1 VGEFDDADAGIRQRG
16 IRHGAIV
23 AASKRCAGVCPDADG
38 RCLPLHCR
46 AQQNAFPETCRN
58 FPIRHRGAA
67 PLACALVTL
76 AALASPARADVL
88 DEVKSHG
95 VVKCGVTLAAP
106 GFSAEDNAG
115 KRTGFDI
122 DLCRAIAAAT
132 LGDDSKIQLV
142 PMDLKTAFA
151 GLPSGAVDVLTH
163 RFTWTQSRDIG
174 GLKFAK
180 VMFYDG
186 QGFAVTKKSRASKLA
201 DLNNA
206 TICTAQGSTSELIV
220 ADYFRA
226 HKMKYK
232 IVTFASQEQ
241 AWDAFVGGRCDAAIN
256 DRSGLASRLAKLPN
270 RDNFKVL
277 PETVS
282 NEPIG
287 PIVAQ
292 GQQRWEDVVRFTLN
306 ALVAAE
312 ELGITQANVDQ
323 MRSSQVPDVQR
334 LLGVTGEL
342 GKQMG
347 VDNDYAYKA
356 IKAVGNYGEIWDR
369 NIGPKTPLR
378 LERGRNALV
387 ANGGVMMAL
396 PVR

>member
-1 VGEFDDADAGIRQRG
+1 MRISRIASIAG
-16 IRHGAIV
+16 
-23 AASKRCAGVCPDADG
+23 K
-38 RCLPLHCR
+38 
-46 AQQNAFPETCRN
+46 T
-58 FPIRHRGAA
+58 
-67 PLACALVTL
+67 LVTAGAF

-88 DEVKSHG
+88 DDVKTHG

-115 KRTGFDI
+115 KRTGFDV
-122 DLCRAIAAAT
+122 DLCKSIAAAA
-132 LGDDSKIQLV
+132 LGDESKIQLV

-151 GLPSGAVDVLTH
+151 GLPGGVVDVLTH
-163 RFTWTQSRDIG
+163 RFTWTQSRDVG

-180 VMFYDG
+180 VMFFDG
-186 QGFAVTKKSRASKLA
+186 QGFAVTKKSRANKIS

-226 HKMKYK
+226 HKLKYK

-241 AWDAFVGGRCDAAIN
+241 AWDAFVGKRCDAAIN
-256 DRSGLASRLAKLPN
+256 DRSGLAARLAKLPN
-270 RDNFKVL
+270 KDDFKVL
-277 PETVS
+277 AETVS

-292 GQQRWEDVVRFTLN
+292 GQPRWESVVRFTLN

-312 ELGITQANVDQ
+312 ELGVNQANVDQ
-323 MRSSQVPDVQR
+323 MLKSESPDIQR
-334 LLGVTGEL
+334 LLGVTGDF
-342 GKQMG
+342 GVKMG
-347 VDNDYAYKA
+347 VSADWAYKA
-356 IKAVGNYGEIWDR
+356 IKAVGNYGEVWDR
-369 NIGPKTPLR
+369 NVGPKTPLR
-378 LERGRNALV
+378 LDRGRNALV
-387 ANGGVMMAL
+387 ANGGLMMSI

>member
-1 VGEFDDADAGIRQRG
+1 MRILKIASIAGKTLVSA
-16 IRHGAIV
+16 GAI
-23 AASKRCAGVCPDADG
+23 
-38 RCLPLHCR
+38 
-46 AQQNAFPETCRN
+46 
-58 FPIRHRGAA
+58 
-67 PLACALVTL
+67 
-76 AALASPARADVL
+76 AALAGPARADVL
-88 DEVKSHG
+88 DDVKTHG

-115 KRTGFDI
+115 KRTGFDV
-122 DLCRAIAAAT
+122 DLCKSIAAAA

-151 GLPSGAVDVLTH
+151 GLPGGVVDVLTH
-163 RFTWTQSRDIG
+163 RFTWTQSRDVG

-180 VMFYDG
+180 VMFFDG
-186 QGFAVTKKSRASKLA
+186 QGFAVTKKSRANKIA

-226 HKMKYK
+226 HKLKYK

-241 AWDAFVGGRCDAAIN
+241 AWDAFVGKRCDAAIN
-256 DRSGLASRLAKLPN
+256 DRSGLAARLAKLPN
-270 RDNFKVL
+270 KDDFKVL
-277 PETVS
+277 AETVS

-292 GQQRWEDVVRFTLN
+292 GQPRWEALVRFTLN

-312 ELGITQANVDQ
+312 ELGVTQANADE
-323 MRSSQVPDVQR
+323 MLKSQSPDIQR
-334 LLGVTGEL
+334 LLGVTGDFGVKL
-342 GKQMG
+342 G
-347 VDNDYAYKA
+347 VNADWAYKA
-356 IKAVGNYGEIWDR
+356 IKAVGNYGEVWDR
-369 NIGPKTPLR
+369 NVGPKTPLR
-378 LERGRNALV
+378 LDRGRNALV
-387 ANGGVMMAL
+387 ANGGLMMSI